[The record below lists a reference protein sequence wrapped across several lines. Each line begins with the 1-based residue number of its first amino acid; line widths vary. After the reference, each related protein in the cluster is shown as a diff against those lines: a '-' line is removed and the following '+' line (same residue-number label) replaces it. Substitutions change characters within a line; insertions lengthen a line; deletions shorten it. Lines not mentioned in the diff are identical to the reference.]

1 MSPGT
6 IAPDVKLRI
15 AVWFNV
21 PSGGARRALYNHVQ
35 GLVERGHEVEIWSP
49 PLEPAKFADFAEL
62 APEHQVPLEL
72 PDLNEGSYVRRLKK
86 FAQMVD
92 GRIAAYEA
100 HSLQCA
106 REIQA
111 GKFDLLF
118 ANTDLWFHS
127 PYVGRFLEIP
137 KVLYLQEPNRPLF
150 EMSPR
155 MPWLAPP
162 RGSILGWGPGMLKRR
177 FRDFFDCRNAR
188 TFAREE
194 IDNAGFYD
202 RILVNSFFSR
212 ESVLRAYGRDARV
225 CYLGVDTAMFQN
237 HGRDREGLV
246 VGIGSF
252 IPAKNQLLVIE
263 AIGTI
268 PTEKRPKLI
277 WIGNLKEDEYF
288 ARLERRARELGV
300 NYEAKLLIS
309 DEELVSILNRA
320 SLMAYAPRLEPFGF
334 APIEAGGCGLPVVA
348 VAEGGVRETVK
359 DGINGLLVE
368 AILRLL
374 EDEPLRQKL
383 AAENE
388 RQAREIW
395 TLEASNDDLERHL
408 REIFE
413 AKR

>member
-1 MSPGT
+1 M
-6 IAPDVKLRI
+6 KLRI
-15 AVWFNV
+15 AVWYNV

-35 GLVERGHEVEIWSP
+35 GLVQRGHEVEIWSP
-49 PLEPAKFADFAEL
+49 PMEEAKFADFASL
-62 APEHQVPLEL
+62 AKEHHVPLDL
-72 PDLNEGSYVRRLKK
+72 PDLNAGSYVGRLKK

-100 HSLQCA
+100 HSRLCA
-106 REIQA
+106 AEIKA

-118 ANTDLWFHS
+118 ANTDLWFHA
-127 PYVGRFLEIP
+127 PYVGRYLEIP
-137 KVLYLQEPNRPLF
+137 KVLYLQEPNRPLY

-162 RGSILGWGPGMLKRR
+162 RGSITGWGPGSLKRR

-202 RILVNSFFSR
+202 RILVNSYFSR

-225 CYLGVDTAMFQN
+225 CYLGVDTGMFEN
-237 HGRDREGLV
+237 RGLPREPLV

-252 IPAKNQLLVIE
+252 IPAKNQSLVIE
-263 AIGTI
+263 AIGQIAATV
-268 PTEKRPKLI
+268 RPKLI
-277 WIGNLKEDEYF
+277 WIGNLKDDEYF
-288 ARLERRARELGV
+288 AGLERRAKELGV
-300 NYEAKLLIS
+300 DYEPKLLIA

-359 DGINGLLVE
+359 DGANGLLVDHDPVQMSG
-368 AILRLL
+368 AIQRLL
-374 EDEPLRQKL
+374 TDEALRSRL
-383 AAENE
+383 GAENE

-395 TLEASNDDLERHL
+395 TLDASNDELERHL
-408 REIFE
+408 REVFE